1 MRRGGLVDKLLE
13 IVRRLLISVV
23 WIVGGGISLSMI
35 VATFLDGNSNRVGTL
50 VIGLVGIPV
59 AWVVSKLVN
68 WIFIKID

>member
-1 MRRGGLVDKLLE
+1 MDKLLE